1 MEGRLPFMFDPRS
14 SLFVGSEIYR
24 RAAFGRNHPLAIPR
38 VEMVADL
45 AADLGWLDGRLRISP
60 VADRDLLTR
69 YHDPDYVAALAK
81 ADTDGLVSAETRA
94 AHAIGTME
102 NPFFSGVFERAST
115 SVGGSFEA
123 ARLAI
128 EGRVVFHPAG
138 GTHHGRRE
146 RASGF
151 CFFNDPVFAV
161 LGFLD
166 AGFERVLYVD
176 LDAHHGDGVE
186 DAYASD
192 GRVMTISIHEEG
204 RWPGTGALDDRREGR
219 ARNMPVPRGINDSEW
234 RLLIDAAVLPT
245 GRRFDPQAV
254 VVTCGADPL
263 KGDPLSSMDLSNL
276 ALWEAVEKVVG
287 LAPRAVVLGGG
298 GYNPWTLARLWT
310 GLWGRLAG
318 FEIPETLPE
327 VSRARLAALDCDL
340 VDDEDRD
347 PRWMATLADLPNE
360 GAIRPRF
367 DEIVATITVS

>member
-1 MEGRLPFMFDPRS
+1 MFDPRS
-14 SLFVGSEIYR
+14 SLFVGSDVYR

-38 VEMVADL
+38 VETVADL
-45 AADLGWLDGRLRISP
+45 ATDLGWLDGRWYPSP
-60 VADRDLLTR
+60 IATRDLLTR
-69 YHDPDYVAALAK
+69 FHDDAYVAALAK
-81 ADTDGLVSAETRA
+81 ADSDGLVTADMRA
-94 AHAIGTME
+94 AHGIGTME
-102 NPFFSGVFERAST
+102 NPFFAGVFERAST
-115 SVGGSFEA
+115 SVGGSYEA
-123 ARLAI
+123 ARLAG

-138 GTHHGRRE
+138 GTHHGRRD

-166 AGFERVLYVD
+166 AGLTRVLYVD

-186 DAYASD
+186 DAYAAD
-192 GRVMTISIHEEG
+192 PRVMTVSIHEEG

-219 ARNMPVPRGINDSEW
+219 ARNLPVPRGINDSEW
-234 RLLIDAAVLPT
+234 RLLIDAAVVPI
-245 GRRFDPQAV
+245 GEHFAPEAV

-263 KGDPLSSMDLSNL
+263 KGDPLSSMNLSNL
-276 ALWEAVEKVVG
+276 ALWDAVEQVAA
-287 LAPRAVVLGGG
+287 LAPGTVVLGGG

-318 FEIPETLPE
+318 FALPETLPA
-327 VSRARLAALDCDL
+327 VSQARLAALDCDL

-347 PRWMATLADLPNE
+347 PDWLTTLADRPNS

-367 DEIVATITVS
+367 HEIVATITAS